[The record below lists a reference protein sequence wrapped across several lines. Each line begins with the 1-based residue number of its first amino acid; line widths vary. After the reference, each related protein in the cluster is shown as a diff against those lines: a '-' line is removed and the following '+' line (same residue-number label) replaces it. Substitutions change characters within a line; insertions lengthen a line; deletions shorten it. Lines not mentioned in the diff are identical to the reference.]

1 MLAKQTPVWTRP
13 SLNNEE
19 EPPADRARR
28 PLRPHSRCSTSCF
41 TLARQLTARHVRH
54 MHPLTCRRARRP
66 CSAGLWEVLSKY
78 SSRPT
83 CTRPK
88 GVQGHSTC
96 GLHNQLV
103 SAPWGPSQLAHAT
116 IHPPHHTTTCIGSS
130 QTTAVLLVSTIHGDA
145 GCRWVAPASPG
156 LRTTTLLP
164 PALHAAHLALTT
176 SAQLAAAGQRLSV
189 NHTSC
194 SRGHSLPV
202 QQRGAAPVLTRT
214 APQPPAGAAPAAVRV
229 KTVHRNSPQAQSQP
243 ALPNVNRR
251 GGGAGG
257 KGPCAIQWPGLECLS
272 CSPQDMPAC
281 PAPGA

>member
-156 LRTTTLLP
+156 LHTTTLLP

-189 NHTSC
+189 NHDQ
-194 SRGHSLPV
+194 L
-202 QQRGAAPVLTRT
+202 QQRTLAACTAAGCSTR
-214 APQPPAGAAPAAVRV
+214 ADPHGPSAASRC
-229 KTVHRNSPQAQSQP
+229 SP
-243 ALPNVNRR
+243 
-251 GGGAGG
+251 GC
-257 KGPCAIQWPGLECLS
+257 GPCEDSAQEQSAGTVPT
-272 CSPQDMPAC
+272 C
-281 PAPGA
+281 PS